1 MAGVGSDRMHAAPC
15 TRAHTR
21 TRTLTVSVCRKGPAR
36 QLCVKDGKLPG
47 LPKSNVSDNSPLQQ
61 GRLPEVSLYFGS
73 SFNVIYAFC
82 ARNCGIF
89 SPTVNNM
96 EMLNKKKKKHP
107 SSACP
112 RPRVGDPAELCGRF
126 SDRRE
131 AAGKTRARAR
141 ARRGRGGGLAGPGS
155 APGAQGRG
163 PFKGGR
169 GGGRPLSPSW
179 SRGRAA
185 PRPLARGT
193 CPGDRPATSLEGAR
207 LKIRT
212 KIQSPSVS
220 GCAEWPGNFLA
231 ARRPRREGARTARE
245 RGRPSPVRPGP
256 ARPAQA

>member
-96 EMLNKKKKKHP
+96 EMLN
-107 SSACP
+107 
-112 RPRVGDPAELCGRF
+112 
-126 SDRRE
+126 
-131 AAGKTRARAR
+131 
-141 ARRGRGGGLAGPGS
+141 
-155 APGAQGRG
+155 
-163 PFKGGR
+163 
-169 GGGRPLSPSW
+169 
-179 SRGRAA
+179 
-185 PRPLARGT
+185 
-193 CPGDRPATSLEGAR
+193 
-207 LKIRT
+207 
-212 KIQSPSVS
+212 
-220 GCAEWPGNFLA
+220 
-231 ARRPRREGARTARE
+231 
-245 RGRPSPVRPGP
+245 
-256 ARPAQA
+256 

>member
-96 EMLNKKKKKHP
+96 EMLNKKKKSTLP
-107 SSACP
+107 ALVPVRVWATRRSCP
-112 RPRVGDPAELCGRF
+112 GVSQIAEKPRGK
-126 SDRRE
+126 RE
-131 AAGKTRARAR
+131 RARAR
-141 ARRGRGGGLAGPGS
+141 AEDAAAVSRVQALHPERRDAAPLRGGGA
-155 APGAQGRG
+155 A
-163 PFKGGR
+163 GGR
-169 GGGRPLSPSW
+169 CHRAGHVGARRHDHWPEARVQETGPRRH
-179 SRGRAA
+179 SRG
-185 PRPLARGT
+185 LG
-193 CPGDRPATSLEGAR
+193 
-207 LKIRT
+207 
-212 KIQSPSVS
+212 
-220 GCAEWPGNFLA
+220 
-231 ARRPRREGARTARE
+231 
-245 RGRPSPVRPGP
+245 
-256 ARPAQA
+256 

>member
-112 RPRVGDPAELCGRF
+112 RPRVGDLAELSRAFLRSPRSRGENA
-126 SDRRE
+126 S
-131 AAGKTRARAR
+131 ARAR
-141 ARRGRGGGLAGPGS
+141 AQRTRRRSRGSRLRTRSAGT
-155 APGAQGRG
+155 
-163 PFKGGR
+163 
-169 GGGRPLSPSW
+169 RPL
-179 SRGRAA
+179 
-185 PRPLARGT
+185 
-193 CPGDRPATSLEGAR
+193 
-207 LKIRT
+207 
-212 KIQSPSVS
+212 
-220 GCAEWPGNFLA
+220 
-231 ARRPRREGARTARE
+231 
-245 RGRPSPVRPGP
+245 
-256 ARPAQA
+256 